1 MNTQKNKTYRIAIL
15 GILSAF
21 IIVQTF
27 VPFLGNIPIP
37 PLNPTII
44 HITVIV
50 AAFVLSTKDGMLVGL
65 VWGLARMVKA
75 YTLPASPLDL
85 LLWTNPVIAVV
96 PRVMVGLVAG
106 LVFHAFLKRKQGKV
120 GMVTAAVLGSLTNTV
135 LVLGFIA
142 LFYGNEYATAL
153 NVDPSNLLKVL
164 AGIVA
169 TNGIGEAVAA
179 GLIAP
184 FIATALMKVRREN
197 KQKNDKPPWL
207 IVFILDF
214 IAIPAG
220 WLATL

>member
-106 LVFHAFLKRKQGKV
+106 LVFHAFLKRKQEKV

-164 AGIVA
+164 AGIIA

-184 FIATALMKVRREN
+184 FIATALMKVRR
-197 KQKNDKPPWL
+197 K
-207 IVFILDF
+207 
-214 IAIPAG
+214 
-220 WLATL
+220 

>member
-65 VWGLARMVKA
+65 VWGLARIVKA

-106 LVFHAFLKRKQGKV
+106 LVFHAFLKRKQEKV

-184 FIATALMKVRREN
+184 FIATALMKVRR
-197 KQKNDKPPWL
+197 K
-207 IVFILDF
+207 
-214 IAIPAG
+214 
-220 WLATL
+220 

>member
-15 GILSAF
+15 GILSAL
-21 IIVQTF
+21 IIIQTF

-106 LVFHAFLKRKQGKV
+106 LVFHAFLKRKQEKV

-179 GLIAP
+179 GLISP
-184 FIATALMKVRREN
+184 FIATALMKVRR
-197 KQKNDKPPWL
+197 K
-207 IVFILDF
+207 
-214 IAIPAG
+214 
-220 WLATL
+220 

>member
-106 LVFHAFLKRKQGKV
+106 LVFHAFLKRKQEKV

-184 FIATALMKVRREN
+184 FIATALMNVRR
-197 KQKNDKPPWL
+197 K
-207 IVFILDF
+207 
-214 IAIPAG
+214 
-220 WLATL
+220 

>member
-1 MNTQKNKTYRIAIL
+1 MQSQKNKTYRIAIL

-21 IIVQTF
+21 IIIQTF

-106 LVFHAFLKRKQGKV
+106 LVFHAFLKRKQEKR
-120 GMVTAAVLGSLTNTV
+120 GMVIAAVLGSLTNTV

-184 FIATALMKVRREN
+184 FIATALMKVRR
-197 KQKNDKPPWL
+197 K
-207 IVFILDF
+207 
-214 IAIPAG
+214 
-220 WLATL
+220 

>member
-106 LVFHAFLKRKQGKV
+106 LVFHAFLKRKQEKV

-142 LFYGNEYATAL
+142 LFYGNEYAKAL

-184 FIATALMKVRREN
+184 FIATALMKVRR
-197 KQKNDKPPWL
+197 K
-207 IVFILDF
+207 
-214 IAIPAG
+214 
-220 WLATL
+220 

>member
-65 VWGLARMVKA
+65 VWGLARIVKA

-106 LVFHAFLKRKQGKV
+106 LVFHAFLKRKQEKV
-120 GMVTAAVLGSLTNTV
+120 GMATAAVLGSLTNTV

-184 FIATALMKVRREN
+184 FIATALMKVRR
-197 KQKNDKPPWL
+197 K
-207 IVFILDF
+207 
-214 IAIPAG
+214 
-220 WLATL
+220 

>member
-1 MNTQKNKTYRIAIL
+1 MQTQKNKTYRIAIL

-21 IIVQTF
+21 IIIQTF

-65 VWGLARMVKA
+65 VWGLACMVEA

-106 LVFHAFLKRKQGKV
+106 LIFHAFLKRKQEKR
-120 GMVTAAVLGSLTNTV
+120 GMVIAAVLGSLTNTV

-184 FIATALMKVRREN
+184 FIAKALMKVRR
-197 KQKNDKPPWL
+197 K
-207 IVFILDF
+207 
-214 IAIPAG
+214 
-220 WLATL
+220 

>member
-1 MNTQKNKTYRIAIL
+1 MNPQKNKTYRIAIL

-21 IIVQTF
+21 IIIQTF

-50 AAFVLSTKDGMLVGL
+50 AAFVLSTKDGMLIGL

-85 LLWTNPVIAVV
+85 LLWTNPIIAVV

-106 LVFHAFLKRKQGKV
+106 LVFHAFLKRKQEKR
-120 GMVTAAVLGSLTNTV
+120 GMVIAAVLGSLTNTV

-169 TNGIGEAVAA
+169 TNGLGEAVAA

-184 FIATALMKVRREN
+184 FIATALMKVRR
-197 KQKNDKPPWL
+197 K
-207 IVFILDF
+207 
-214 IAIPAG
+214 
-220 WLATL
+220 

>member
-21 IIVQTF
+21 IIIQTF

-50 AAFVLSTKDGMLVGL
+50 AAFVLSTKDGMLIGL

-85 LLWTNPVIAVV
+85 LLWTNPIIAVV

-106 LVFHAFLKRKQGKV
+106 LVFHAFLKRKQEKR
-120 GMVTAAVLGSLTNTV
+120 GMVIAAVLGSLTNTL

-184 FIATALMKVRREN
+184 FIATALMKVRR
-197 KQKNDKPPWL
+197 K
-207 IVFILDF
+207 
-214 IAIPAG
+214 
-220 WLATL
+220 